1 MTDKP
6 DKSYTITFSIA
17 DAEVAYTITL
27 ARLIELTT
35 NHPDVILKD
44 VAYGKA
50 VQLRTRSWDTLK
62 GSPAFKK
69 LGPARKKDK
78 AAAAP
83 NVETF

>member
-1 MTDKP
+1 MTDQP
-6 DKSYTITFSIA
+6 KSYTITFSIA
-17 DAEVAYTITL
+17 DAAVSYTITL
-27 ARLIELTT
+27 TRLMELVASY
-35 NHPDVILKD
+35 PDVILRD

-50 VQLRTRSWDTLK
+50 TQLRTRSWETLK

-78 AAAAP
+78 ASAAP